1 MFDFLSSKNLKN
13 KTKQVFFT
21 KNEYFTKTLF
31 LTPKIN
37 CCNSWTFLPR
47 HLFSLNQ
54 DAENIDCKQT
64 VQFFF
69 SYLALKFGDW
79 ERVPPATPL
88 RGVFSGLSYLL
99 NLPSLWLVWQYY
111 IALVGKA
118 IEQVITFYGI
128 VYFHI
133 APKGQCCRVDTRFTL
148 WEWSEYIPL
157 GVLQQNGRRR
167 RRFFMMYSTTNANR
181 YVHTSNIAIEEAFH
195 LSYLNSSNPC
205 NFDGNEE
212 LEVASPNKMQ
222 FYQSSLGVNVMRLCE
237 GVFDRMKKML
247 THQLSLTQLDTR
259 V

>member
-1 MFDFLSSKNLKN
+1 M
-13 KTKQVFFT
+13 
-21 KNEYFTKTLF
+21 
-31 LTPKIN
+31 
-37 CCNSWTFLPR
+37 
-47 HLFSLNQ
+47 
-54 DAENIDCKQT
+54 
-64 VQFFF
+64 
-69 SYLALKFGDW
+69 
-79 ERVPPATPL
+79 
-88 RGVFSGLSYLL
+88 
-99 NLPSLWLVWQYY
+99 
-111 IALVGKA
+111 GKA